1 MSIPQDLMTQAAT
14 IGAGMDQLEQ
24 QGMQMGAPQGKYSA
38 RAMNALVDVV
48 NEMMMQMGE
57 ATPYPEFTEDQTMFP
72 QDFMQMLMSIMT
84 IAEQAGVPV
93 EMSLSEVVSDRDVA
107 KLVAL
112 LKRVAKDKRMQ
123 DFLSREEEPEEME
136 VTEEIAETPAGD
148 MAMSDEELFTSRM
161 R

>member
-1 MSIPQDLMTQAAT
+1 MSIPQDLMSQAAT

-48 NEMMMQMGE
+48 NEVMVMMGE
-57 ATPYPEFTEDQTMFP
+57 ATPYPAFTEDQTMFP
-72 QDFMQMLMSIMT
+72 QDFLQMLMSVMT

-93 EMSLSEVVSDRDVA
+93 EMSLTDVVSDKDVA

-112 LKRVAKDKRMQ
+112 IKRVAKDKRMK
-123 DFLSREEEPEEME
+123 DFLSKQAEPVEME
-136 VTEEIAETPAGD
+136 ATEEIVETPQGD
-148 MAMSDEELFTSRM
+148 AAMSDEELFTSRM

>member
-1 MSIPQDLMTQAAT
+1 MSIPQGLMDQAAT

-24 QGMQMGAPQGKYSA
+24 QGMQMGTPQGKYSA
-38 RAMNALVDVV
+38 RAMNALVQVV
-48 NEMMMQMGE
+48 NEIMTMMGE
-57 ATPYPEFTEDQTMFP
+57 ASPYPEFTEDQTMFP

-93 EMSLSEVVSDRDVA
+93 EMSLSDVVSDRDVA

-112 LKRVAKDKRMQ
+112 LKRVAKDKRVQ
-123 DFLSREEEPEEME
+123 DFLSQQEEPGEME
-136 VTEEIAETPAGD
+136 VTEEMEVAPEGG
-148 MAMSDEELFTSRM
+148 MEVSDEELFASRM

>member
-93 EMSLSEVVSDRDVA
+93 EMSLSDIVSDRDVA
-107 KLVAL
+107 KLVATRL
-112 LKRVAKDKRMQ
+112 SNAKDKRMQ
-123 DFLSREEEPEEME
+123 DFLSREEE
-136 VTEEIAETPAGD
+136 IATRAC
-148 MAMSDEELFTSRM
+148 A
-161 R
+161 

>member
-1 MSIPQDLMTQAAT
+1 MSIPQGLMDQAAT

-24 QGMQMGAPQGKYSA
+24 QGMQMGTPQGKYSA
-38 RAMNALVDVV
+38 RAMNALVQVV
-48 NEMMMQMGE
+48 NEIMTMMGE
-57 ATPYPEFTEDQTMFP
+57 ASPYPEFTEDQTMFP

-93 EMSLSEVVSDRDVA
+93 EMSLSDVVSDRDVA

-112 LKRVAKDKRMQ
+112 LKRVAKDKRIQ
-123 DFLSREEEPEEME
+123 DFLSQQEEPGEME
-136 VTEEIAETPAGD
+136 VTEEMEVAPEGG
-148 MAMSDEELFTSRM
+148 MEVSDEELFASRM